1 MAKAMLRARPTLVS
15 GLTAITG
22 ESSPARRLVKRFQ
35 VGEQGAP
42 LLVCELPLR
51 HRLGELVALG
61 VWGPRRRDDERHP
74 HCPSLAPPAER
85 RCRRPR
91 YPVCAEAMLDD
102 GQDNVR
108 PALTLPG

>member
-61 VWGPRRRDDERHP
+61 SGGLAVGMMSVTHTVRRWRPLRSVDVAGHAT
-74 HCPSLAPPAER
+74 PSAR
-85 RCRRPR
+85 KRC
-91 YPVCAEAMLDD
+91 
-102 GQDNVR
+102 
-108 PALTLPG
+108 LTTVKTTSDLP